1 MKFNLDLTETL
12 DSQSNTNE
20 PNLCDEHLTLFDLHL
35 LEKEVETFTGDD
47 WLSLCPDIDAGE
59 IYRNWFIWYDE
70 DVTQVW
76 EAYDYL
82 TAYWFEAEDLV
93 TVKTKIDAIEN
104 NRIDQSIA
112 A

>member
-1 MKFNLDLTETL
+1 MKFNLNLTETV
-12 DSQSNTNE
+12 DTQSNTNV
-20 PNLCDEHLTLFDLHL
+20 PSLCDDNLTLLDLQL

-59 IYRNWFIWYDE
+59 LYRNWFIWYDAE
-70 DVTQVW
+70 INEIW

-82 TAYWFEAEDLV
+82 TDDWFEAEDLL

-104 NRIDQSIA
+104 SRTDELMVA
-112 A
+112 